1 MGSLSAVAVGLSAPQ
16 RAMVDIIER
25 EFTAAGYSLPVTAA
39 AVVNAYAESGLNPLA
54 IGDSGNSVGLFQ
66 LNIRG
71 AGAGMSVAQRQ
82 DATTNA
88 RTLLA
93 RERPALAQ
101 VTLLAQSGASLGQ
114 LAAAFAKYVERP
126 RYPDAEGVKR
136 AAYALRLFPLGVAP
150 AAPATVGRSTPSATE
165 RSTNAALLWGAVALA
180 SIGLLASLHAHSK
193 STESRNAA

>member
-1 MGSLSAVAVGLSAPQ
+1 MGSLSAVAVGLSALQ
-16 RAMVDIIER
+16 RAMVDIVER

-39 AVVNAYAESGLNPLA
+39 AVVNAYAESGLNPLS

-93 RERPALAQ
+93 RERHALAQ
-101 VTLLAQSGASLGQ
+101 VVLLAQSGASLGQ

-136 AAYALRLFPLGVAP
+136 AAYALRLFPLGVATT
-150 AAPATVGRSTPSATE
+150 AERSTPSATE
-165 RSTNAALLWGAVALA
+165 RSTNAALLWGVAALA
-180 SIGLLASLHAHSK
+180 SIGLLVSLHAHNK